1 MVNTMRAVILK
12 SHGPAE
18 GLVLGTSPLPE
29 VGPEQVLI
37 KVRAAS
43 VNRPDIMQ
51 REGNYPPPPGESEI
65 LGLEVAGTVATVG
78 KEVTNW
84 RVGDRVMALIG
95 GGGYAEYALAH
106 AGHMMHIPDVLDFHQ
121 AACVC
126 ETYIT
131 AYLNLFML
139 GGLSAGQ
146 FALVHG
152 GGGGVT
158 TAAIQLSQVLIDE
171 PRLIVTAST
180 GKVERVRAQGVLHV
194 VDYQTTDFV
203 DAVHDITDG
212 RGVDLILDHIGADYL
227 SRNMRALAV
236 SGKMV
241 LIGVMGGVKAEL
253 HLAQMLVKR
262 QQILGS
268 VLRPR
273 PIPEKARIISMFAAT
288 VLPHFAQGNMVP
300 LIHSVFPLAEAA
312 EAHRLMESSGHFGKS
327 VLDID

>member
-29 VGPEQVLI
+29 IGPEQVLI

-51 REGNYPPPPGESEI
+51 REGNYPPPPGESDI
-65 LGLEVAGTVATVG
+65 LGLEVAGTVARIG

-106 AGHMMHIPDVLDFHQ
+106 AGHMMHIPDGLDFHQ

-203 DAVHDITDG
+203 DAVHEITDG
-212 RGVDLILDHIGADYL
+212 RGVDLILDHIGAEYL
-227 SRNMRALAV
+227 AQNMRALAV

-253 HLAQMLVKR
+253 HLAQLLVKR

-273 PIPEKARIISMFAAT
+273 PIPEKARIISMFAAA

-312 EAHRLMESSGHFGKS
+312 EAHRLMESSGHFGKI

>member
-18 GLVLGTSPLPE
+18 GLVLGTSPLPQ

-51 REGNYPPPPGESEI
+51 REGNYPPPPGESDI
-65 LGLEVAGTVATVG
+65 LGLEVAGTVATLG
-78 KEVTNW
+78 KEVSNW

-203 DAVHDITDG
+203 DAVHEITDG

-273 PIPEKARIISMFAAT
+273 PIAEKASIISAFVAT
-288 VLPHFAQGNMVP
+288 VLPHFATGSIVP
-300 LIHSVFPLAEAA
+300 VVHSVFSLGEAA
-312 EAHRLMESSGHFGKS
+312 EAHRLMESSGHFGKI

>member
-1 MVNTMRAVILK
+1 MVDTMRAVILK

-51 REGNYPPPPGESEI
+51 REGNYPPPPGESDI

-95 GGGYAEYALAH
+95 GGGYAEYASAH
-106 AGHMMHIPDVLDFHQ
+106 AGHVMRIPDILDFHQ
-121 AACVC
+121 AACIC

-139 GGLSAGQ
+139 GGFSEGQ

-180 GKVERVRAQGVLHV
+180 GKVERVRAQGVLYV

-203 DAVHDITDG
+203 DAVHEITDA
-212 RGVDLILDHIGADYL
+212 RGVDLILDHIGAEYL

-273 PIPEKARIISMFAAT
+273 PIAEKAGIISTFAAV
-288 VLPHFAQGNMVP
+288 VLPHVAQGSIVP
-300 LIHSVFPLAEAA
+300 LIHSVFSLGEAA
-312 EAHRLMESSGHFGKS
+312 EAHRLMESSGHFGKI
-327 VLDID
+327 VLDMD

>member
-1 MVNTMRAVILK
+1 MLTF
-12 SHGPAE
+12 GF
-18 GLVLGTSPLPE
+18 
-29 VGPEQVLI
+29 
-37 KVRAAS
+37 
-43 VNRPDIMQ
+43 
-51 REGNYPPPPGESEI
+51 PG
-65 LGLEVAGTVATVG
+65 
-78 KEVTNW
+78 
-84 RVGDRVMALIG
+84 
-95 GGGYAEYALAH
+95 
-106 AGHMMHIPDVLDFHQ
+106 Q
-121 AACVC
+121 
-126 ETYIT
+126 

-158 TAAIQLSQVLIDE
+158 TAAIQLSQVLINE

-203 DAVHDITDG
+203 DAVHEITDG

-273 PIPEKARIISMFAAT
+273 PIAEKASIISAFVAA
-288 VLPHFAQGNMVP
+288 VLPHFATGSIVP
-300 LIHSVFPLAEAA
+300 VVHSVVSLGEAA
-312 EAHRLMESSGHFGKS
+312 DAHRLMESSG
-327 VLDID
+327 LRML

>member
-1 MVNTMRAVILK
+1 MVDTMRAVILK

-51 REGNYPPPPGESEI
+51 REGNYPPPPGESNI

-84 RVGDRVMALIG
+84 RVGERVMALIG
-95 GGGYAEYALAH
+95 GGGYAEYALAY
-106 AGHMMHIPDVLDFHQ
+106 AGHVMRIPDILDFHQ
-121 AACVC
+121 AACIC

-139 GGLSAGQ
+139 GGFSEGQ

-203 DAVHDITDG
+203 DAVHEITEA
-212 RGVDLILDHIGADYL
+212 RGVDLILDHIGAEYL

-273 PIPEKARIISMFAAT
+273 PIAEKAGIISTFAAA
-288 VLPHFAQGNMVP
+288 VLPHFAQGRIVP
-300 LIHSVFPLAEAA
+300 LIHSVFSLGEAA
-312 EAHRLMESSGHFGKS
+312 EAHRLMESSGHFGKI
-327 VLDID
+327 VLDMD

>member
-1 MVNTMRAVILK
+1 M
-12 SHGPAE
+12 
-18 GLVLGTSPLPE
+18 
-29 VGPEQVLI
+29 
-37 KVRAAS
+37 
-43 VNRPDIMQ
+43 
-51 REGNYPPPPGESEI
+51 
-65 LGLEVAGTVATVG
+65 
-78 KEVTNW
+78 
-84 RVGDRVMALIG
+84 
-95 GGGYAEYALAH
+95 AH
-106 AGHMMHIPDVLDFHQ
+106 AGHVMRIPDILDFHQ
-121 AACVC
+121 AACIC

-139 GGLSAGQ
+139 GGFSEGQ

-180 GKVERVRAQGVLHV
+180 GKVERVRAQGILYV

-203 DAVHDITDG
+203 DAVHEITDA
-212 RGVDLILDHIGADYL
+212 RGVDLILDHIGAEYL

-236 SGKMV
+236 GGKMV

-273 PIPEKARIISMFAAT
+273 PIAEKAGIISTFAAA
-288 VLPHFAQGNMVP
+288 VLPHFAQGSIVP
-300 LIHSVFPLAEAA
+300 LIHSVFSLGEAA
-312 EAHRLMESSGHFGKS
+312 EAHRLMESSGHFGKI

>member
-106 AGHMMHIPDVLDFHQ
+106 TGHMMPIPDILNFHQ
-121 AACVC
+121 AACIC

-139 GGLSAGQ
+139 GGFSEGQ

-180 GKVERVRAQGVLHV
+180 GKVERVRAQGVLRV

-203 DAVHDITDG
+203 DAVHEITDA

-273 PIPEKARIISMFAAT
+273 PIAEKASIISAFVAA

-312 EAHRLMESSGHFGKS
+312 EAHRLMESSGHFGKI

>member
-203 DAVHDITDG
+203 DAVHEITDG
-212 RGVDLILDHIGADYL
+212 RGVDLILDHIGAEYL
-227 SRNMRALAV
+227 AQNMRALAV

-253 HLAQMLVKR
+253 HLAQLLVKR

-273 PIPEKARIISMFAAT
+273 PIPEKARIISMFAAA

-312 EAHRLMESSGHFGKS
+312 EAHRLMESSGHFGKI

>member
-1 MVNTMRAVILK
+1 MVDTMRAVILK

-51 REGNYPPPPGESEI
+51 REGNYPPPPGESDI

-106 AGHMMHIPDVLDFHQ
+106 AGHVMGIPDILDFHQ
-121 AACVC
+121 AACIC

-139 GGLSAGQ
+139 GGFSEGQ

-203 DAVHDITDG
+203 DAVHEITDA
-212 RGVDLILDHIGADYL
+212 RGVDLILDHIGAEYL

-253 HLAQMLVKR
+253 HLAQMLIKR

-273 PIPEKARIISMFAAT
+273 PIAEKASIISTFAAA
-288 VLPHFAQGNMVP
+288 VLPHFAQGSIVP
-300 LIHSVFPLAEAA
+300 LIHSVFSLGEAA
-312 EAHRLMESSGHFGKS
+312 EAHRLMESSGHFGKI
-327 VLDID
+327 VLDMD

>member
-1 MVNTMRAVILK
+1 MVDTMRAVILK
-12 SHGPAE
+12 SHGPSD

-29 VGPEQVLI
+29 IGPEQVLI

-106 AGHMMHIPDVLDFHQ
+106 AGHMMHIPDILDFHQ
-121 AACVC
+121 AACIC

-139 GGLSAGQ
+139 GGFSEGQ

-203 DAVHDITDG
+203 DAVHEITDA
-212 RGVDLILDHIGADYL
+212 RGVDLILDHMGAEYL

-273 PIPEKARIISMFAAT
+273 PIAEKASIISAFVAA
-288 VLPHFAQGNMVP
+288 VLPHFATGSIVP
-300 LIHSVFPLAEAA
+300 VVHSVFSLGEAA
-312 EAHRLMESSGHFGKS
+312 EAHRLMESSGHFGKI

>member
-1 MVNTMRAVILK
+1 MVDTMRAVILK

-51 REGNYPPPPGESEI
+51 REGNYPPPPGESDI
-65 LGLEVAGTVATVG
+65 LGLEVAGTVATLG

-106 AGHMMHIPDVLDFHQ
+106 AGHMMHIPDILDFPQ
-121 AACVC
+121 AACIC

-139 GGLSAGQ
+139 GGFSEGQ

-158 TAAIQLSQVLIDE
+158 TAAIQLSQVLIDK

-203 DAVHDITDG
+203 DAVHEITDA
-212 RGVDLILDHIGADYL
+212 RGVDLILDHIGAEYL

-253 HLAQMLVKR
+253 HLAQMLIKR

-273 PIPEKARIISMFAAT
+273 PIAEKAGIISTFAAA
-288 VLPHFAQGNMVP
+288 VLPHFAQGSIVP
-300 LIHSVFPLAEAA
+300 LIHSVFSLGEAA
-312 EAHRLMESSGHFGKS
+312 EAHRLMESSGHFGKI

>member
-203 DAVHDITDG
+203 DAVHEITDG

-273 PIPEKARIISMFAAT
+273 PIPEKARIISMFAAA
-288 VLPHFAQGNMVP
+288 VLPHFATGSIVP
-300 LIHSVFPLAEAA
+300 VVHSVFPLGEAA
-312 EAHRLMESSGHFGKS
+312 EAHRLMESSGHFGKI

>member
-1 MVNTMRAVILK
+1 
-12 SHGPAE
+12 
-18 GLVLGTSPLPE
+18 
-29 VGPEQVLI
+29 
-37 KVRAAS
+37 
-43 VNRPDIMQ
+43 MQ

-139 GGLSAGQ
+139 GVLSAGQ

-180 GKVERVRAQGVLHV
+180 GKVERVRAQGVFHV

-273 PIPEKARIISMFAAT
+273 PIAEKASIISAFVAT
-288 VLPHFAQGNMVP
+288 VLPHFATGSIVP
-300 LIHSVFPLAEAA
+300 VVHSVFSLGEAA
-312 EAHRLMESSGHFGKS
+312 EAHRLMESSGHFGKI

>member
-171 PRLIVTAST
+171 PKLIVTAST

-203 DAVHDITDG
+203 DAVHEITDG

-253 HLAQMLVKR
+253 HLAQLLVKR

-273 PIPEKARIISMFAAT
+273 PLPEKARIISMFAAA

-312 EAHRLMESSGHFGKS
+312 EAHRLMESSGHFGKI

>member
-273 PIPEKARIISMFAAT
+273 PIAEKASIISAFVAA
-288 VLPHFAQGNMVP
+288 VLPHFATGSIVP
-300 LIHSVFPLAEAA
+300 VVHSVFPLGEAA
-312 EAHRLMESSGHFGKS
+312 EAHRLMESSGHFGKI

>member
-1 MVNTMRAVILK
+1 MGNTMRAVILK
-12 SHGPAE
+12 SHGPPE

-29 VGPEQVLI
+29 IGPEQVLI

-51 REGNYPPPPGESEI
+51 REGNYPPPPGESDI
-65 LGLEVAGTVATVG
+65 LGLEVAGTVARIG

-106 AGHMMHIPDVLDFHQ
+106 AGHIMYIPDILDFRQ

-203 DAVHDITDG
+203 DAVHEITDG

-253 HLAQMLVKR
+253 HLAQLLVKR

-273 PIPEKARIISMFAAT
+273 PIPEKARIISTFATA

-312 EAHRLMESSGHFGKS
+312 EAHRLMESSGHFGKI

>member
-203 DAVHDITDG
+203 DAVHEITDG

-273 PIPEKARIISMFAAT
+273 PIAEKASIISAFVAT
-288 VLPHFAQGNMVP
+288 VLPHFATGSIVP
-300 LIHSVFPLAEAA
+300 VVHSVFPLGEAA
-312 EAHRLMESSGHFGKS
+312 EAHRLMESSGHFGKI
-327 VLDID
+327 VLEID

>member
-1 MVNTMRAVILK
+1 MVDTMRAVILK

-51 REGNYPPPPGESEI
+51 REGNYPPPPGESDI

-106 AGHMMHIPDVLDFHQ
+106 AGHVMRIPDILDFHQ
-121 AACVC
+121 AACIC

-139 GGLSAGQ
+139 GGFNEGQ

-152 GGGGVT
+152 GGGGSNDCGDS
-158 TAAIQLSQVLIDE
+158 I
-171 PRLIVTAST
+171 
-180 GKVERVRAQGVLHV
+180 
-194 VDYQTTDFV
+194 
-203 DAVHDITDG
+203 
-212 RGVDLILDHIGADYL
+212 
-227 SRNMRALAV
+227 V
-236 SGKMV
+236 SGV
-241 LIGVMGGVKAEL
+241 N
-253 HLAQMLVKR
+253 R
-262 QQILGS
+262 Q
-268 VLRPR
+268 
-273 PIPEKARIISMFAAT
+273 
-288 VLPHFAQGNMVP
+288 
-300 LIHSVFPLAEAA
+300 A
-312 EAHRLMESSGHFGKS
+312 EAHRDRIYRESRASTS
-327 VLDID
+327 ARRLACR

>member
-106 AGHMMHIPDVLDFHQ
+106 AGHMMHIPDILDFRQ

-180 GKVERVRAQGVLHV
+180 GKVERVRAQGVFHV

-273 PIPEKARIISMFAAT
+273 PIAEKASIISAFVAT
-288 VLPHFAQGNMVP
+288 VLPHFATGSIVP
-300 LIHSVFPLAEAA
+300 VVHSVFPLGEAA
-312 EAHRLMESSGHFGKS
+312 EAHRLMESSGHFGKI

>member
-1 MVNTMRAVILK
+1 MVDTMRAVILK

-18 GLVLGTSPLPE
+18 GLVLGTSPRPE

-84 RVGDRVMALIG
+84 RIGDRVMALIG
-95 GGGYAEYALAH
+95 GGGYAEYALAY
-106 AGHMMHIPDVLDFHQ
+106 AGHMMRIPDVLDFRQ
-121 AACVC
+121 AACIC

-139 GGLSAGQ
+139 GGFSEGQ

-158 TAAIQLSQVLIDE
+158 TAAIQLSQVLIDK

-194 VDYQTTDFV
+194 VDYQTIDFV
-203 DAVHDITDG
+203 DAVHEITDA
-212 RGVDLILDHIGADYL
+212 RGVDLILDHIGAEYL
-227 SRNMRALAV
+227 SRNMRALAI

-273 PIPEKARIISMFAAT
+273 PIAEKASIISTFAAA
-288 VLPHFAQGNMVP
+288 VLPHFAQGSIVP
-300 LIHSVFPLAEAA
+300 LIHSVFSLGEAA
-312 EAHRLMESSGHFGKS
+312 EAHRLMEASGHFGKI